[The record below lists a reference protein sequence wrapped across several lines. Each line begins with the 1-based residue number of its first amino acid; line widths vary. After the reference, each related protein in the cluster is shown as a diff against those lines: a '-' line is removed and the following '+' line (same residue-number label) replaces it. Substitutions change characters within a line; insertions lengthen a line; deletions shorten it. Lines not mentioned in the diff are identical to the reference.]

1 MEAMDKDEIV
11 QLITKELAEQLDEV
25 DEEMLEPDLSMR
37 DFGANSLDVIEV
49 VTSVMRQLDI
59 KIPRSQ
65 LADIDT
71 INGLAEKFA
80 EQVD

>member
-1 MEAMDKDEIV
+1 MDKDEIV
-11 QLITKELAEQLDEV
+11 ALLTEELAEQLDDV
-25 DEEMLEPDLSMR
+25 EEEELEPDLSMR

-65 LADIDT
+65 LADIET
-71 INGLAEKFA
+71 INGLADKFV
-80 EQVD
+80 EHVD

>member
-1 MEAMDKDEIV
+1 MTKDEIV
-11 QLITKELAEQLDEV
+11 DLLTEELAEQLDDV
-25 DEEMLEPDLSMR
+25 DEADLEPDLSMR

-65 LADIDT
+65 LSDIET
-71 INGLAEKFA
+71 IEGLADEFV
-80 EQVD
+80 QHLD

>member
-1 MEAMDKDEIV
+1 MSRDEIV

-25 DEEMLEPDLSMR
+25 DEDMLEPGLSMR

-65 LADIDT
+65 LADIET
-71 INGLAEKFA
+71 IDGLADKFA
-80 EQVD
+80 EHVD

>member
-1 MEAMDKDEIV
+1 MDKQEIV
-11 QLITKELAEQLDEV
+11 ALLTEELADQLDEV
-25 DEEMLEPDLSMR
+25 GEEDLEPDLSMR

-65 LADIDT
+65 LADIET
-71 INGLAEKFA
+71 INGLADKFV
-80 EQVD
+80 EHVD

>member
-1 MEAMDKDEIV
+1 MTKEEIV
-11 QLITKELAEQLDEV
+11 ELLTEELAEQLD
-25 DEEMLEPDLSMR
+25 DIREEDLDPDLSMR

-65 LADIDT
+65 LADIET
-71 INGLAEKFA
+71 INGLADEFV
-80 EQVD
+80 QHVD

>member
-1 MEAMDKDEIV
+1 MSKDEIV
-11 QLITKELAEQLDEV
+11 ALLKSELAEQLDGF
-25 DEEMLEPDLSMR
+25 EEEDLDPELALR

-65 LADIDT
+65 LADIET
-71 INGLAEKFA
+71 INGLADKFV
-80 EQVD
+80 EHVD

>member
-1 MEAMDKDEIV
+1 MSKDEIA

-25 DEEMLEPDLSMR
+25 DEDMLEPDLAMR
-37 DFGANSLDVIEV
+37 DFGANSLDIIEV

-80 EQVD
+80 EQAD

>member
-1 MEAMDKDEIV
+1 MDRREIV
-11 QLITKELAEQLDEV
+11 ALLTEELADQLDEV
-25 DEEMLEPDLSMR
+25 GEEDLEPDLSMR

-65 LADIDT
+65 LADIET
-71 INGLAEKFA
+71 INGLADKFV
-80 EQVD
+80 EHVD

>member
-1 MEAMDKDEIV
+1 MDKDEIV
-11 QLITKELAEQLDEV
+11 ALLTEELAEQLDDVEQ
-25 DEEMLEPDLSMR
+25 EELEPDLSMR

-65 LADIDT
+65 LADIET
-71 INGLAEKFA
+71 INGLADKFV
-80 EQVD
+80 EHVD

>member
-1 MEAMDKDEIV
+1 MEKSEIV
-11 QLITKELAEQLDEV
+11 ELLTEELAEQLDDV
-25 DEEMLEPDLSMR
+25 EEADLEPDLSMR

-65 LADIDT
+65 LADIET
-71 INGLAEKFA
+71 INGLADKFA
-80 EQVD
+80 EHVD

>member
-1 MEAMDKDEIV
+1 MTRDEIV
-11 QLITKELAEQLDEV
+11 DLLTEQLAEQLDEV
-25 DEEMLEPDLSMR
+25 DESDLEPDLSMR

-65 LADIDT
+65 LADIET
-71 INGLAEKFA
+71 IDGLADEFV
-80 EQVD
+80 QHLD